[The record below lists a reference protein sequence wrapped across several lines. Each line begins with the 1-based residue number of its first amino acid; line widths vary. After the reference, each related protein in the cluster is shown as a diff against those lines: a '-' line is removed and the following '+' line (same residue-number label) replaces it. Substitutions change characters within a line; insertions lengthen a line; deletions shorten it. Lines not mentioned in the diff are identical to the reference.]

1 MQNERIRFES
11 FITKRIEG
19 LGDNIIDLLSSMF
32 QVLKTLALNFVFVLS
47 FK

>member
-19 LGDNIIDLLSSMF
+19 LGDNIIDLLS
-32 QVLKTLALNFVFVLS
+32 VLKTLALNFVFVLRL
-47 FK
+47 